1 LAMISRRVAGSRGRA
16 GRAVMELSRIGDYG
30 IISPRPAA
38 YLRAQS
44 GRSRDESW
52 RKMADESL
60 REMVTR
66 AL

>member
-1 LAMISRRVAGSRGRA
+1 
-16 GRAVMELSRIGDYG
+16 MELSRIGDYG

>member
-1 LAMISRRVAGSRGRA
+1 
-16 GRAVMELSRIGDYG
+16 MELSRIGDYV

-38 YLRAQS
+38 TSGAQS